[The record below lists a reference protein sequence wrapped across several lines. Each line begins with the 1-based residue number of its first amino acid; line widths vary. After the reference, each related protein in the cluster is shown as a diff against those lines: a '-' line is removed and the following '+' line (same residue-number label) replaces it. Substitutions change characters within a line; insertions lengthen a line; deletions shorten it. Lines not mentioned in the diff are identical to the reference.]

1 MHLKRLG
8 GGTMHKAGILA
19 AAGLVA
25 LERMRD
31 RLAEDHARAR
41 ELARLIGA
49 AEPPTNIVY
58 ADLRPD
64 AVGTLRARG
73 VLALELDGRVRFVTH
88 RLIGDE
94 DIRRAGEVVA
104 ERHQARE
111 RGRDRPRPATE
122 NAVPPT
128 STSRPAK

>member
-1 MHLKRLG
+1 
-8 GGTMHKAGILA
+8 
-19 AAGLVA
+19 
-25 LERMRD
+25 MRD
-31 RLAEDHARAR
+31 RLVEDHTRAR

-58 ADLRPD
+58 SDLPPD
-64 AVGTLRARG
+64 AVGMLRARG
-73 VLALELDGRVRFVTH
+73 VLAFELDGHVRFVTH

-104 ERHQARE
+104 SVTRHASE
-111 RGRDRPRPATE
+111 AATATRPATE

-128 STSRPAK
+128 STSRPAN